1 MIQSTEIIYGPK
13 VHVLAQEI
21 WHRFHNNLGIT
32 EPFKQKDGWYEVLQD
47 DFDRWWLHLVVGFM
61 WNGADWF
68 PDYEFMMFPSA
79 IHDPC
84 LWLIDHGIIPE
95 TYNNL
100 VDKELE
106 DCILK
111 SKTHMPWWKGGSN
124 KTLRKIEARKIRRAT
139 NLART
144 KQGEHSTLEYQL
156 TRLPI

>member
-1 MIQSTEIIYGPK
+1 MTPSTEIVYGPK
-13 VHVLAQEI
+13 VHVLSQEL

-47 DFDRWWLHLVVGFM
+47 DSERWWLHLARGFR

-68 PDYEFMMFPSA
+68 PDYEFMIYPSA
-79 IHDPC
+79 VHDVG

-95 TYNNL
+95 SYNNM

-106 DCILK
+106 DCIIN
-111 SKTHMPWWKGGSN
+111 SVTPMPWWKGGSS
-124 KTLRKIEARKIRRAT
+124 KRLRKFEARKIRRAT

-144 KQGEHSTLEYQL
+144 KRGERSSLEYQI